1 MTLYKFLLSLGYT
14 EAEAEET
21 VLRYENGMP
30 IPAEIKKDLNKW
42 AMIPYGQE
50 PKPKHP
56 GGRPRKPLSG
66 KTEKEPENGRFYTVE
81 EAVEILGLHRRTVQ
95 ARLRDGTLKGKK
107 LSGKWRIYKDSLKR
121 GNEK

>member
-56 GGRPRKPLSG
+56 GGRPRKEISG
-66 KTEKEPENGRFYTVE
+66 KITEEPENGIYYTVN
-81 EAVEILGLHRRTVQ
+81 EAAEILGVHKHTIQ

-107 LSGKWRIYKDSLKR
+107 LSGVWKIYKKSLKE
-121 GNEK
+121 GGK